1 MDQPIRIRIRFIT
14 LLAVFVM
21 VASGSGILLW
31 GAQNVLFHFVLDA
44 NELPFTRPEVA
55 AKLPPSIG
63 FLLGHLHL
71 FLGAMFGLSVFG
83 FLTGLGLLMRSNLAR
98 LAFIL
103 LLIVGIG
110 WNMGMLYLQHLST
123 SQMVGIA
130 LESGLPVTEDTAT
143 YAFALGA
150 GVSVVLSL
158 LCLWLIGWL
167 MSARVKAEFG
177 VYR

>member
-1 MDQPIRIRIRFIT
+1 MIFT
-14 LLAVFVM
+14 
-21 VASGSGILLW
+21 SGSGILLW

-44 NELPFTRPEVA
+44 DQLPFTRPEVA
-55 AKLPPSIG
+55 AKLPPAIG

-71 FLGAMFGLSVFG
+71 FLGAMLGLSVFA
-83 FLTGLGLLMRSNLAR
+83 FLIGLGLLMRINLAR

-130 LESGLPVTEDTAT
+130 LDSGLAVTEDTAT
-143 YAFALGA
+143 HALGLGA
-150 GVSVVLSL
+150 GVSVLLSL
-158 LCLWLIGWL
+158 LYLWLIGWL

>member
-14 LLAVFVM
+14 LLAVFVI
-21 VASGSGILLW
+21 VTAGGGILLW

-44 NELPFTRPEVA
+44 DQLPFTRPEVA
-55 AKLPPSIG
+55 AKLPRSIG

-71 FLGAMFGLSVFG
+71 FLGAMLGLS
-83 FLTGLGLLMRSNLAR
+83 
-98 LAFIL
+98 
-103 LLIVGIG
+103 
-110 WNMGMLYLQHLST
+110 
-123 SQMVGIA
+123 
-130 LESGLPVTEDTAT
+130 VTEDTAT
-143 YAFALGA
+143 YAFALGS
-150 GVSVVLSL
+150 GVSVLLSL

>member
-1 MDQPIRIRIRFIT
+1 MEQPIRIRIRFIT
-14 LLAVFVM
+14 VLAVFMIVT
-21 VASGSGILLW
+21 AGGGILLW

-44 NELPFTRPEVA
+44 EQLPFTRPEVA

-71 FLGAMFGLSVFG
+71 FLAAMLGLSMFA
-83 FLTGLGLLMRSNLAR
+83 FLTGLGLLIRSNAAR

-103 LLIVGIG
+103 LLIIGIG
-110 WNMGMLYLQHLST
+110 WNLGMLYLQHLST
-123 SQMVGIA
+123 SQMVDLA

-150 GVSVVLSL
+150 GVSVLLSL
-158 LCLWLIGWL
+158 LYLWLIGWL

>member
-1 MDQPIRIRIRFIT
+1 MEQPIRIRIRFIT
-14 LLAVFVM
+14 VLAVFM
-21 VASGSGILLW
+21 IFTSGSGILLW

-44 NELPFTRPEVA
+44 DQLPFTRPEVA

-71 FLGAMFGLSVFG
+71 FLGAMLGLSVFA
-83 FLTGLGLLMRSNLAR
+83 FLTGLGLLMRINLAR

-130 LESGLPVTEDTAT
+130 L
-143 YAFALGA
+143 GA
-150 GVSVVLSL
+150 GVSVLLSL
-158 LCLWLIGWL
+158 LYL
-167 MSARVKAEFG
+167 
-177 VYR
+177 